1 MQKTL
6 KKASEKF
13 VFKHGI
19 VHHKFGSPYHNNIF
33 KMNYTVHA
41 KKMSSLPAKC
51 EGQRFACKSA
61 TLKKKL
67 FTDNRE
73 QSFAPPNFKFKFNFT
88 DFIKRADDKP
98 KQKSDSIP
106 KSSDVS

>member
-1 MQKTL
+1 ML
-6 KKASEKF
+6 KKASEKL
-13 VFKHGI
+13 VFKRGI
-19 VHHKFGSPYHNNIF
+19 VHHKVGSPYHNNISQ
-33 KMNYTVHA
+33 MNYTVHA

-67 FTDNRE
+67 FTDNTE
-73 QSFAPPNFKFKFNFT
+73 QSFAPPNSKFKFNLS
-88 DFIKRADDKP
+88 DFKKRADDKP
-98 KQKSDSIP
+98 KQKSGSIP